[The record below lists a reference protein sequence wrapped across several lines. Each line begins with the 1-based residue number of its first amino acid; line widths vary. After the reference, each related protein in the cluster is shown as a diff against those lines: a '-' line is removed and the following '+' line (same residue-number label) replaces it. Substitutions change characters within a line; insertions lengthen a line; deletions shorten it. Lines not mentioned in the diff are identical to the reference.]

1 MFLYFAIK
9 RILRGIL
16 MFIILMFIASA
27 LFNTV
32 GEKTL
37 ISQIHDMV
45 NAEVTSLTDVKPED
59 IEGIREN
66 LLEHYYKLY
75 WLDRSVGERIFI
87 RAINT
92 VTFNFG
98 RSTIMTTSDG
108 SREVINI
115 IGEALPKS
123 VILFTT
129 AAFIQIIVGLFI
141 GLIKAK
147 YAGSIFDRSTS
158 IMTMIVYGMPSWWF
172 AMILIMFFVYKINM
186 FPSGG
191 LHSIPLQTGIMYYID
206 MLWHMMLPLSTLV
219 ILGFWGISFV
229 VRNIVLGTLQEDY
242 IMAARARGVPE
253 KLVLF
258 SHTLRCAAPPIITI
272 SLLGL
277 LGSIGGS
284 IIFEGIFSWPGLGN
298 LYWVAVQQND
308 IPVLM
313 ANLAITTLLYQ
324 FGLVTLDLSYGFL
337 DPRVKSGGKQ

>member
-1 MFLYFAIK
+1 MFIYFAVK
-9 RILRGIL
+9 RILRGAMMFVIL
-16 MFIILMFIASA
+16 MFLASA

-37 ISQIHDMV
+37 ISQIDDMI
-45 NAEVTSLTDVKPED
+45 NAEITSLTDVKLEE
-59 IEGIREN
+59 IEN
-66 LLEHYYKLY
+66 LREERLEYYYKLY
-75 WLDRSVGERIFI
+75 WLDRSVGERIFL

-92 VTFNFG
+92 ITFNFG
-98 RSTIMTTSDG
+98 RSTIMMTSGGD
-108 SREVINI
+108 RDVVKI
-115 IGEALPKS
+115 IGEALPRS
-123 VILFTT
+123 FILFTT
-129 AAFIQIIVGLFI
+129 AALIKIIIGLFI

-147 YAGSIFDRSTS
+147 KAGGVFDRATS
-158 IMTMIVYGMPSWWF
+158 ITTMIVYGMPSWWF
-172 AMILIMFFVYKINM
+172 AMILIMIFVYKFNM
-186 FPSGG
+186 FPSSG
-191 LHSIPLQTGIMYYID
+191 LHSIPLPTGIMYYID
-206 MLWHMMLPLSTLV
+206 MLWHMILPLSTLV
-219 ILGFWGISFV
+219 LLGFWGLSFV
-229 VRNIVLGTLQEDY
+229 VRNIVLGALQEDY
-242 IMAARARGVPE
+242 IMAARARGIPE

-277 LGSIGGS
+277 LTSIAGS

-313 ANLAITTLLYQ
+313 ANLAVTTLLYQ